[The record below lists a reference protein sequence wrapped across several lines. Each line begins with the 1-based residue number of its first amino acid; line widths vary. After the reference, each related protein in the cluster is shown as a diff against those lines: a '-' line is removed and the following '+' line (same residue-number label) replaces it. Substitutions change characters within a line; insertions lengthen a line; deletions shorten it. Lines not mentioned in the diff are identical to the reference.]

1 MNYATKELTT
11 SLQELTSRSE
21 QQFCK
26 RQEPLPTSITQGD
39 TTLSKEVDTFLE
51 KTREYSAR
59 TKNANVG
66 AY

>member
-1 MNYATKELTT
+1 MNYAAKELTT

-26 RQEPLPTSITQGD
+26 RPEPLPTSITQGD

-66 AY
+66 TY